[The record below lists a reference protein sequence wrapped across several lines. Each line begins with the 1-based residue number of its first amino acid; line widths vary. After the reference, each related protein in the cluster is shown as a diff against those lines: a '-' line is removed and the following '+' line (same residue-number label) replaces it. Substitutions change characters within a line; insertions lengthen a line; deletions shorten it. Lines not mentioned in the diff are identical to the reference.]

1 MTEKAQSRYL
11 ANEML
16 NRDDA
21 DPDDYLAILSRQLL
35 CADECIVEL
44 ERQLAEA
51 RKALDE
57 VWEVA
62 SGEKQVAMDDTQGM
76 EWITDYLSALEFI
89 NTPAPPKEQP

>member
-1 MTEKAQSRYL
+1 MTEKEQSRYL

-62 SGEKQVAMDDTQGM
+62 SGDCLLYTSD
-76 EWITDYLSALEFI
+76 LSPPILST
-89 NTPAPPKEQP
+89 TPP

>member
-1 MTEKAQSRYL
+1 MTEKEQSRYL

-44 ERQLAEA
+44 ERQLAEGHKYIVA
-51 RKALDE
+51 RSIEDVEAAL
-57 VWEVA
+57 
-62 SGEKQVAMDDTQGM
+62 
-76 EWITDYLSALEFI
+76 
-89 NTPAPPKEQP
+89 

>member
-1 MTEKAQSRYL
+1 MTEKEQSRYL

-51 RKALDE
+51 RR
-57 VWEVA
+57 
-62 SGEKQVAMDDTQGM
+62 SGVERRGR
-76 EWITDYLSALEFI
+76 
-89 NTPAPPKEQP
+89 